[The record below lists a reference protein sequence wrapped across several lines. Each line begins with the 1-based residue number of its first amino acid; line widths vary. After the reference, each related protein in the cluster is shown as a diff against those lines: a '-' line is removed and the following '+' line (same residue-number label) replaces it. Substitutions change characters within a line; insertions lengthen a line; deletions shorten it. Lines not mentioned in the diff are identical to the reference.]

1 MVVVDYL
8 DSKYGKGKG
17 LTPSNPQELAE
28 VKLFVELFSSKFQ
41 GPFFKALRSENDEQL
56 MEAAKSLEY
65 GLEVLDSFVAASGKD
80 SSPGYFLGSR
90 YSIAETLTTPFL
102 KRALVTLPYYKKV
115 DPQHIAKEKGL
126 KRIVQW
132 FQASMDRESN
142 KKTGLSDDAI
152 IASFKK
158 FVNADVS
165 PGFQYKT
172 SS

>member
-1 MVVVDYL
+1 M
-8 DSKYGKGKG
+8 
-17 LTPSNPQELAE
+17 
-28 VKLFVELFSSKFQ
+28 
-41 GPFFKALRSENDEQL
+41 RC
-56 MEAAKSLEY
+56 
-65 GLEVLDSFVAASGKD
+65 
-80 SSPGYFLGSR
+80 R

-132 FQASMDRESN
+132 FQVQCELIAKHALDVATWIVQTSQSTLCESNEDMPAARPRSPRTTYAWLALWPVVESALMTLNIDRRNMPFLTHLPHDLQASMDRESN

-158 FVNADVS
+158 
-165 PGFQYKT
+165 
-172 SS
+172 